1 MRGFPSHPLSRSS
14 KERAVIPRCRE
25 IRPEKYEVQAEKK
38 SSSKSWQI
46 YFVYLSLNL
55 FSNMT
60 GAFYEG
66 MC

>member
-38 SSSKSWQI
+38 SSSKSWQNL
-46 YFVYLSLNL
+46 FCLSLNL

>member
-46 YFVYLSLNL
+46 LFSLSLNL
-55 FSNMT
+55 FSNMK